1 MDSATGGK
9 VITVLGDTAGAVGVI
24 CGVLLVAALFFLRYL
39 LQSLQTRDREMV
51 RLNQEVQK
59 ALVNNTAAMTTLAQ
73 ILQHRRCLAND
84 SEVRHQINQVTNPEQ
99 LGGNKGI

>member
-1 MDSATGGK
+1 MDASTGGK
-9 VITVLGDTAGAVGVI
+9 MITTLGETGGAIGLI
-24 CGVLLVAALFFLRYL
+24 CGVLLLATIFFLRHL
-39 LQSLQTRDREMV
+39 MQNIQSRDREMV

-84 SEVRHQINQVTNPEQ
+84 TRVIEQIDLATNP
-99 LGGNKGI
+99 KHHS

>member
-1 MDSATGGK
+1 MDPAISGTIISSLGETGGA
-9 VITVLGDTAGAVGVI
+9 IGII
-24 CGVLLVAALFFLRYL
+24 CGILLIASLIFLRHL
-39 LQSLQTRDREMV
+39 TQSLQIRDKEMV

-84 SEVRHQINQVTNPEQ
+84 TEIMHQINQVTNPKQ
-99 LGGNKGI
+99 FDGVSIN

>member
-1 MDSATGGK
+1 MDPVSSGKMVTMLGESGGA
-9 VITVLGDTAGAVGVI
+9 IGLI
-24 CGVLLVAALFFLRYL
+24 CGVLLIAILFFLRHL
-39 LQSLQTRDREMV
+39 IQNLQTRDQEMV

-84 SEVRHQINQVTNPEQ
+84 TRVREQIDLATNPKHH
-99 LGGNKGI
+99 N